1 MTECVEDVRATV
13 AGEGSG
19 MEARPALMPIEV
31 WMQRRKGE
39 LCMTTLYFRRFLEEV
54 PSVAGESDCCSLS
67 LSLSPSR
74 KISPILCPTALAW
87 FHPL

>member
-1 MTECVEDVRATV
+1 
-13 AGEGSG
+13 

-39 LCMTTLYFRRFLEEV
+39 LCMTTLYFRRFLEV
-54 PSVAGESDCCSLS
+54 ASVAGELDCCSLA
-67 LSLSPSR
+67 LSLLPSR

-87 FHPL
+87 FHPLYVRGGSYGVGD